1 MSAKGK
7 HRRPRLS
14 RLTRIAVA
22 TGVVTAAVALPATA
36 AQAHGTSADA
46 HGAVSAPAPA
56 AAPAAPAA
64 AQTPADH
71 SYEVVH
77 GDSLSKIADAQHVDG
92 GWQKLYQDNRQ
103 VVGDNPNLIFPG
115 QKLNVAGHAAA
126 QAAPAAPQADTSK
139 ASRSEH
145 RAPVTPAPK
154 AETAKPAA
162 AKPEAPKPAAAKP
175 AAPKTQAPAAPAASA
190 PAATSGYVAPVSG
203 PIGTPYHQAG
213 SAWSSGYHTGV
224 DFVVGTGT
232 SVKAIAAGTVVSAGN
247 GGAYGNEIV
256 IKHADGKYSQYAHL
270 SSIGVQVGQTV
281 TAGQQIGLSGA
292 TGNVSG
298 PHLHFEIRTGPA
310 YGSDIDPVAYLAAH
324 GVKV

>member
-1 MSAKGK
+1 MSAQGK

-36 AQAHGTSADA
+36 ASAHGTSADA

-64 AQTPADH
+64 EQAPADH
-71 SYEVVH
+71 SYQVVH
-77 GDSLSKIADAQHVDG
+77 GDSLSKIADAHHVDG

-103 VVGDNPNLIFPG
+103 VVGDNPNLIHPG
-115 QKLNVAGHAAA
+115 QKLTLGG
-126 QAAPAAPQADTSK
+126 QAAPQADTSK

-145 RAPVTPAPK
+145 RAPVTPAPA
-154 AETAKPAA
+154 AEA
-162 AKPEAPKPAAAKP
+162 AKPAAKP
-175 AAPKTQAPAAPAASA
+175 AAPKPAAPKPAAPKTEAPAAPAASA

-232 SVKAIAAGTVVSAGN
+232 SIKAIAAGTVVSAGN

>member
-1 MSAKGK
+1 MSGKGK

-36 AQAHGTSADA
+36 ASAHGTSADA
-46 HGAVSAPAPA
+46 QGTVSASAEQA

-64 AQTPADH
+64 AQAPADH
-71 SYEVVH
+71 TYQVVH
-77 GDSLSKIADAQHVDG
+77 GDTLSKIAAAEHVDG

-103 VVGDNPNLIFPG
+103 VVGGNPNLIFPG
-115 QKLNVAGHAAA
+115 QKLTVGGQ
-126 QAAPAAPQADTSK
+126 QAAPAAAPKSEAPAAK

-145 RAPVTPAPK
+145 RAPVTQAPK
-154 AETAKPAA
+154 AETPKPA
-162 AKPEAPKPAAAKP
+162 APKPAAPKP
-175 AAPKTQAPAAPAASA
+175 AAPKTEAPAASA
-190 PAATSGYVAPVSG
+190 PAVAPATSGYVAPVNG
-203 PIGTPYHQAG
+203 PLGTPYHQAG
-213 SAWSSGYHTGV
+213 SNWSSGYHTGV

-232 SVKAIAAGTVVSAGN
+232 SVKSIAAGTVVSAGN
-247 GGAYGNEIV
+247 GGAYGNEVV
-256 IKHADGKYSQYAHL
+256 IKHADGKYSEYAHL
-270 SSIGVQVGQTV
+270 SSIGVSVGQTV

-292 TGNVSG
+292 TGNVTG
-298 PHLHFEIRTGPA
+298 PHLHFEVRTGPA

>member
-36 AQAHGTSADA
+36 AQAHTAADA
-46 HGAVSAPAPA
+46 HGTVSASA
-56 AAPAAPAA
+56 AAADQAAPAA
-64 AQTPADH
+64 AEAAPAADH
-71 SYEVVH
+71 SYQVVH
-77 GDSLSKIADAQHVDG
+77 GDTLSKIADAQHVDG

-103 VVGDNPNLIFPG
+103 VVGDNPNLIYPG
-115 QKLNVAGHAAA
+115 QKLTVGGQ
-126 QAAPAAPQADTSK
+126 QAEAPAK

-145 RAPVTPAPK
+145 RAPVAPAPQAAAPKAAAPK

-162 AKPEAPKPAAAKP
+162 PKT
-175 AAPKTQAPAAPAASA
+175 AAPKTAETPAAATP
-190 PAATSGYVAPVSG
+190 ATSGYVAPVNG
-203 PIGTPYHQAG
+203 PLGTPYHQAG
-213 SAWSSGYHTGV
+213 SNWSSGYHTGV

-232 SVKAIAAGTVVSAGN
+232 SVKAITAGTVVSAGN
-247 GGAYGNEIV
+247 GGAYGNEVV
-256 IKHADGKYSQYAHL
+256 IKHADGKYSEYAHL
-270 SSIGVQVGQTV
+270 SSIGVSVGQTV

-292 TGNVSG
+292 TGNVTG
-298 PHLHFEIRTGPA
+298 PHLHFEVRTGPA